1 MKRYVARSTG
11 GDGMTHWYEY
21 WDGACWV
28 PDISKAVFYENSAMG
43 EVGVR
48 SGYWGHYRE
57 DVTREFT
64 MIEVELTIREKA

>member
-21 WDGACWV
+21 WDGFRWV
-28 PDISKAVFYENSAMG
+28 PDILKAVSYENDAIG

-48 SGYWGHYRE
+48 SGYEGLYR
-57 DVTREFT
+57 DRATREFT
-64 MIEVELTIREKA
+64 MIEVELTIKEKA